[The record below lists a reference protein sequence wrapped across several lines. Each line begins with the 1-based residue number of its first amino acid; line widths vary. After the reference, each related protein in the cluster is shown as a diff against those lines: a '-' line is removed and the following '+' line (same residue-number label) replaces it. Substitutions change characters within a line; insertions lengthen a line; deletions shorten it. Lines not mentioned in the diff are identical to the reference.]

1 MPCYSPLHLGAQ
13 QAVSV
18 PQCCCCHRGINY
30 YTLDLQAPAKTPQQ
44 QNGNSAAGKPTTAP
58 PLPPRAGSDTAAALQ
73 SLPNDA
79 APTMQRQNS
88 PANQDP
94 SLPPLSPSMVATAE
108 TAADSGP
115 QQQLQPIQEQPTN
128 LHQHTQGGLSQGEQ
142 LSSSSCN
149 SAVHTLPLEHS
160 AHSSTVS
167 SVSEL
172 SETDLA
178 LLESPFALSAASPE
192 IAAAVAAGVISA
204 IPEEINAKAAAKK
217 AAADS
222 AVYKRTKS
230 LPATAAAA
238 AAAEADARQQQLQQ
252 RASCSVLQRRLTN
265 RSSTM
270 PPHKMKPLQVK
281 NLFGRDLSHE

>member
-1 MPCYSPLHLGAQ
+1 
-13 QAVSV
+13 
-18 PQCCCCHRGINY
+18 
-30 YTLDLQAPAKTPQQ
+30 
-44 QNGNSAAGKPTTAP
+44 
-58 PLPPRAGSDTAAALQ
+58 
-73 SLPNDA
+73 
-79 APTMQRQNS
+79 MQRQNS

-94 SLPPLSPSMVATAE
+94 SLPPLSPSTVATAE
-108 TAADSGP
+108 AATDGGP

-128 LHQHTQGGLSQGEQ
+128 LHHHTQGFLSQGEQ
-142 LSSSSCN
+142 LSSNSCN
-149 SAVHTLPLEHS
+149 SERPLEHP

-204 IPEEINAKAAAKK
+204 IPEEIRAKAAAKN

-265 RSSTM
+265 RSFTM